1 MKRAFYFKDNHLY
14 CEDVDLQ
21 KFSQGVSTPYYLYS
35 AQRIVNNCQTV
46 LDAGKGLDFLPC
58 YALKANYNPQILKI
72 VREMGF
78 GADVVSGGELQFALK
93 AGFPPEKIVFAGVG
107 KQEWEIELAV
117 QTGIH
122 SLNIESEEEFALVCR
137 VTQRLQKTLRVA
149 FRINPDIEAHTHDYI
164 TTGRHLNKF
173 GIPLSEALT
182 LYERAAQEK
191 FLQPV
196 GVHVHI
202 GSQILQAKPFL
213 EAAEYLKNVVAE
225 IRRKGLE
232 ISTLDLGGG
241 IGIDYEDDFSKPQSN
256 YPLKEILPQYL
267 QALKDLNV
275 TLAVELGR
283 SIIGDAG
290 ILVSRVLYRK
300 QTPLKRFLI
309 VDAAMNNLIRP
320 SLYQAFHP
328 IVPLV
333 HKESP
338 RDTFDVVGPVC
349 ESGDFLAKERE
360 LPVLEPGDLIA
371 VGGAGAYGQALASV
385 YNLRPLIAEYLVRGD
400 EVQTIFK
407 GQTIEEIAKQYEW

>member
-1 MKRAFYFKDNHLY
+1 MKRAFYFRDNHLY

-21 KFSQGVSTPYYLYS
+21 TFSQSVSTPYYLYS

-122 SLNIESEEEFALVCR
+122 SLNIESEEEFALVSR

-182 LYERAAQEK
+182 LYERAAQER

-241 IGIDYEDDFSKPQSN
+241 IGIDYEDDFSKAQSH

-267 QALKDLNV
+267 QALKGLNV

-333 HKESP
+333 RKESP

>member
-1 MKRAFYFKDNHLY
+1 MKRAFYFRDNHLY

-21 KFSQGVSTPYYLYS
+21 TFSQSVSTPYYLYS

-122 SLNIESEEEFALVCR
+122 SLNIESEEEFALVSR

-241 IGIDYEDDFSKPQSN
+241 IGIDYEDDFSKAQSH

-267 QALKDLNV
+267 QALKGLNV

-333 HKESP
+333 RKESP